1 MSKRRVVITGMGTV
15 SPVGLNVADSWDNI
29 LNGKSGIATLTNLE
43 TEGQNVKFG
52 GSVKDFDITK

>member
-29 LNGKSGIATLTNLE
+29 LNGKSRNCDTDKPWNRRA
-43 TEGQNVKFG
+43 KC
-52 GSVKDFDITK
+52 